1 MGKCIDLLIV
11 DDVFPHPIS
20 RFRYEEF
27 VQIMH
32 HCQESRIVCTGKA
45 LGLLGSESLDE
56 LLCTFRNKN
65 DALRTNVVDLADTE
79 LDDCFAVARFAY
91 FCFLHNA
98 HSMLEFIERHH
109 VPFAFELYPGGGFSL
124 NNPSSDEMLQRV
136 LSSPCFRKVIVT
148 QDITRNYL
156 LDKGLSRPDQIEDIF
171 GVVIPK
177 ETMEIP
183 LSLISAEN
191 DSVLKVCF
199 AAMRYTPN
207 GADKG
212 YDVFLDV
219 AKRLFAQHQ
228 NIEFHVIGMFDAET
242 IPLEVEMK
250 DKLIFHGVLANAE
263 FHRVMQQM
271 DIILS
276 ANVNNVI
283 TTGAFDGFPTASC
296 IEAGLN
302 GSLIMC
308 TDPLNLNNGRFKNHE
323 EIEIVE
329 HDVRSIVERIEFYY
343 HNRAQLRT
351 VIKNQYNKIQQLYA
365 TQVQLGKREAL
376 IQREILITKG
386 GGNQSKEENEKS
398 V

>member
-1 MGKCIDLLIV
+1 MKDSIDLLIV

-27 VQIMH
+27 VQMMH
-32 HCQESRIVCTGKA
+32 YFPQSKVVCTGTA
-45 LGLLGSESLDE
+45 LGLLGAEALDD
-56 LLCTFRNKN
+56 LLCAFRNKN
-65 DALRTNVVDLADTE
+65 ENLRANVIGLADID
-79 LDDCFAVARFAY
+79 LDECFSSASFAY
-91 FCFLHNA
+91 FCFLHNV
-98 HSMLEFIERHH
+98 HSMLEFIERHQ

-124 NNPSSDEMLQRV
+124 NNASSDEMLRKV
-136 LSSPCFRKVIVT
+136 LSSQCFRKVIVT
-148 QDITRNYL
+148 QDITRDYL
-156 LDKGLSRPDQIEDIF
+156 LDKGLCRPDQIEEIF

-177 ETMEIP
+177 ETLEIP
-183 LSLISAEN
+183 LSLTTAEN
-191 DSVLKVCF
+191 DSVQKVCF

-212 YDVFLDV
+212 YDIFLDV
-219 AKRLFAQHQ
+219 ARCLSARHQ

-242 IPLEVEMK
+242 IPLDAEMK

-263 FHRVMQQM
+263 FQSVMQQM

-302 GSLIMC
+302 GALIMC
-308 TDPLNLNNGRFKNHE
+308 TDPLKLNNCRFRNHE

-329 HDVRSIVERIEFYY
+329 HDVQSVVERIDFYY
-343 HNRAQLRT
+343 HNRAQLYA
-351 VIKNQYNKIQQLYA
+351 VIKNQYDKIQQLYA
-365 TQVQLGKREAL
+365 TEVQLGKRVTL
-376 IQREILITKG
+376 VQREIL
-386 GGNQSKEENEKS
+386 
-398 V
+398 